1 MYISKAFIPILKN
14 NPSEAKIKS
23 HQLMLR
29 VGMIKQSSAGIYS
42 WLPLGFKVMKKI
54 EKIVREEQNKIGAQE
69 ILMPTIQSSEIWK
82 ESGRYD
88 DYGDEMLRIKDRQ
101 NREMLYGPTNEELV
115 TDIFRSS
122 IKSYKSLPQLLYHI
136 QWKFRDEVRPR
147 FGIMRCR
154 EFYMKDAY
162 SFDVSD
168 EDAVYSYNKFFLS
181 YLKTFK
187 RLDLTAIPMAADT
200 GPIGGNLSHEFV
212 ILADTGESKIFTDK
226 RIFDLDSAESVIDR
240 KSLENLRK
248 KYEQFYSVTDEKFNK
263 EEFEKEVLEE
273 NRLITKGIEVG
284 HIFYFGDKYSKP
296 LNAAVDLAGGK
307 KDFVKMGSYGIGVSR
322 LVGAII
328 EAKYDDKEEI
338 MKWPFSVAPYE
349 LAIIPM
355 INKNETSALDK
366 ATNIFKH
373 FESINIDTIIDD
385 TDENLSSKIKKFNL
399 IGVPYQII
407 IGKKSEGDL
416 LEFKETGKDP
426 QNLTIDQ
433 ITKILTELKAK
444 NWFLH

>member
-1 MYISKAFIPILKN
+1 MYLTKSFIPILKN

-54 EKIVREEQNKIGAQE
+54 EQIVREEQNKIGVQE

-88 DYGDEMLRIKDRQ
+88 DYGEEMLRIKDRQ
-101 NREMLYGPTNEELV
+101 DREMLYGPTNEELV
-115 TDIFRSS
+115 TDIFRASV
-122 IKSYKSLPQLLYHI
+122 KSYKSLPQLLYHI

-162 SFDVSD
+162 SFDVSN
-168 EDAVYSYNKFFLS
+168 EEAFFSYNRFFLS
-181 YLKTFK
+181 YLRTFK

-200 GPIGGNLSHEFV
+200 GPIGGNLSHEFI

-226 RIFDLDSAESVIDR
+226 EIFKVSSDNTKVEK
-240 KSLENLRK
+240 KSLEDLRK
-248 KYEQFYSVTDEKFNK
+248 KYEKFYAVTDEKFNK
-263 EEFEKEVLEE
+263 KEFENKVIEE

-296 LNAAVDLAGGK
+296 MGASVDLPGGK
-307 KDFVKMGSYGIGVSR
+307 KDFVKMGSYGVGVSR

-328 EAKYDDKEEI
+328 EAKYDDKNEV
-338 MKWPFSVAPYE
+338 MKWPISVAPYDVS
-349 LAIIPM
+349 IIPM
-355 INKNETSALDK
+355 INKNDNTALEK
-366 ATNIFKH
+366 ANNINDELIKN
-373 FESINIDTIIDD
+373 NIEAIIDD
-385 TDENLSSKIKKFNL
+385 TDENFSSKIKKMNL
-399 IGVPYQII
+399 IGAPFQII
-407 IGKKSEGDL
+407 IGKQTEGDL
-416 LEFKETGKDP
+416 VEFKETGQESKK
-426 QNLTIDQ
+426 LKLEEVI
-433 ITKILTELKAK
+433 KIIKEEKVK
-444 NWFLH
+444 N

>member
-1 MYISKAFIPILKN
+1 MYISKSFIPILKN

-29 VGMIKQSSAGIYS
+29 VGMIKQSSTGIYS

-54 EKIVREEQNKIGAQE
+54 EQIVREEQNKIGAQE

-101 NREMLYGPTNEELV
+101 DREMLYGPTNEELV

-162 SFDVSD
+162 SFDVND
-168 EDAVYSYNKFFLS
+168 TEALFSYNKFFLS

-187 RLDLTAIPMAADT
+187 RLELTAIPMAADT
-200 GPIGGNLSHEFV
+200 GPIGGNLSHEFI
-212 ILADTGESKIFTDK
+212 ILAETGESKIFTDK
-226 RIFDLDSAESVIDR
+226 RIFDLSSEGSDIE
-240 KSLENLRK
+240 KNSLEKLRK

-263 EEFEKEVLEE
+263 EKFEKAVTKE
-273 NRLITKGIEVG
+273 NRLVTKGIEVG

-296 LNAAVDLAGGK
+296 LKAAVDLAGGK

-328 EAKYDDKEEI
+328 EAKYNEKDEI

-349 LAIIPM
+349 LAILPM
-355 INKNETSALDK
+355 INKNDNSTLEK
-366 ATNIFKH
+366 ATKIFKH
-373 FESINIDTIIDD
+373 LEKYDIDTIIDD

-407 IGKKSEGDL
+407 IGKKSEGDT
-416 LEFKETGKDP
+416 LEFKEVGKEP
-426 QNLTIDQ
+426 KNLTIDQ
-433 ITKILTELKAK
+433 IIKILIKLKIK
-444 NWFLH
+444 N

>member
-1 MYISKAFIPILKN
+1 MYLTKSFIPILKN

-54 EKIVREEQNKIGAQE
+54 EQIVREEQNRIGVQE

-88 DYGDEMLRIKDRQ
+88 DYGEEMLRIKDRQ
-101 NREMLYGPTNEELV
+101 DREMLYGPTNEELV
-115 TDIFRSS
+115 TDIFRASV
-122 IKSYKSLPQLLYHI
+122 KSYKSLPQLLYHI

-162 SFDVSD
+162 SFDISD
-168 EDAVYSYNKFFLS
+168 EEAFFSYNKFFLS

-187 RLDLTAIPMAADT
+187 RLDLIAIPMAADT

-226 RIFDLDSAESVIDR
+226 AIFKVNNDDTKIEK
-240 KSLENLRK
+240 KSLEDLRK
-248 KYEQFYSVTDEKFNK
+248 KYEKFYAVTDEKFDK
-263 EEFEKEVLEE
+263 KEFEEKVKEE

-296 LNAAVDLAGGK
+296 MGASVDLPGGK
-307 KDFVKMGSYGIGVSR
+307 KDFVKMGSYGVGVSR

-328 EAKYDDKEEI
+328 EAKYDDKNEI
-338 MKWPFSVAPYE
+338 MKWPISVAPYDIS
-349 LAIIPM
+349 IIPM
-355 INKNETSALDK
+355 INKNDNTTLEK
-366 ATNIFKH
+366 ANNINQELIK
-373 FESINIDTIIDD
+373 NDIDAIIDD
-385 TDENLSSKIKKFNL
+385 TDENFSSKIKKMNL
-399 IGVPYQII
+399 IGAPFQII
-407 IGKKSEGDL
+407 IGKQSEGDL
-416 LEFKETGKDP
+416 IEFKETGKESKKLKLEKVIKIIKEEK
-426 QNLTIDQ
+426 QKID
-433 ITKILTELKAK
+433 
-444 NWFLH
+444 FYS

>member
-1 MYISKAFIPILKN
+1 MYISKTFIPILKN

-42 WLPLGFKVMKKI
+42 WLPVGFKVMKKI

-82 ESGRYD
+82 ESGRYE
-88 DYGDEMLRIKDRQ
+88 DYGNEMLRIKDRQ

-168 EDAVYSYNKFFLS
+168 DDAFYSYNKFFLS
-181 YLKTFK
+181 YLRTFK

-200 GPIGGNLSHEFV
+200 GPIGGNLSHEFI

-226 RIFDLDSAESVIDR
+226 RIFNLDSQGSVIDR
-240 KSLENLRK
+240 KSLEDLRK

-263 EEFEKEVLEE
+263 EEFEKEVSEE

-296 LNAAVDLAGGK
+296 LNAAVDLPGGK

-328 EAKYDDKEEI
+328 EAKYNDKEEI
-338 MKWPFSVAPYE
+338 MKWPLAVAPYE
-349 LAIIPM
+349 CAIIPM
-355 INKNETSALDK
+355 INKRDAKLDINLIK
-366 ATNIFKH
+366 SEQIYNYLIKN
-373 FESINIDTIIDD
+373 NIDTIVDD

-399 IGVPYQII
+399 IGVPYKII
-407 IGKKSEGDL
+407 LGKNSNGDVF
-416 LEFKETGKDP
+416 EFKETGKEA
-426 QNLTIDQ
+426 QKLKVDQ
-433 ITKILTELKAK
+433 IVNLINEQKAK
-444 NWFLH
+444 S

>member
-1 MYISKAFIPILKN
+1 MYISKSFIPILKN
-14 NPSEAKIKS
+14 IPSEAKIKS

-54 EKIVREEQNKIGAQE
+54 ENIVREEQNKIGVQE

-82 ESGRYD
+82 ESGRYE
-88 DYGDEMLRIKDRQ
+88 DYGEEMLRIKDRQ
-101 NREMLYGPTNEELV
+101 DREMLYGPTNEELV

-136 QWKFRDEVRPR
+136 QWKFRDEIRPR

-168 EDAVYSYNKFFLS
+168 EEAFFSYNKFFLS
-181 YLKTFK
+181 YLNTFR
-187 RLDLTAIPMAADT
+187 RLNLAAIPMAADT
-200 GPIGGNLSHEFV
+200 GPIGGNLSHEFI
-212 ILADTGESKIFTDK
+212 ILAETGESKIFTDK
-226 RIFDLDSAESVIDR
+226 RIFDLNTDGTKLEK
-240 KSLENLRK
+240 KSLEDMRK
-248 KYEQFYSVTDEKFNK
+248 NYEKYYSVTDDKFNK
-263 EEFEKEVLEE
+263 EEFENKVLDE

-296 LNAAVDLAGGK
+296 MGASVDLPGGK

-328 EAKYDDKEEI
+328 EAKYDEKNEV
-338 MKWPFSVAPYE
+338 MKWPISIAPYE
-349 LAIIPM
+349 VAIIPM
-355 INKNETSALDK
+355 LNKNDTSALGK
-366 ATNIFKH
+366 ANNIYSELNKN
-373 FESINIDTIIDD
+373 NIDAIIDD
-385 TDENLSSKIKKFNL
+385 TDENFSSKIKKMNL
-399 IGVPYQII
+399 IGAPFQII
-407 IGKKSEGDL
+407 IGKQTEGDL
-416 LEFKETGKDP
+416 LEFKEVGKDS
-426 QNLTIDQ
+426 QKLKLKDIIKL
-433 ITKILTELKAK
+433 ITEQKVK
-444 NWFLH
+444 N